1 MRNSLY
7 SLLLTCVLAVLPAH
21 AAEVMAPDVL
31 AKTVT
36 EDVLASLRASKEINA
51 GDLGKAAE
59 LIEIKILPHFNFPTM
74 TRLVMG
80 RHWAQATPEQR
91 QALTSECRTL
101 LVRTYTASLTLY
113 RDQTID
119 YRPLKL
125 APRDTDVIVK
135 SVVRQSRGEPISVD
149 YAMEKTESGWKV
161 YDVKFA
167 GISLVGE
174 LSQRVQRRNR
184 EKRHRG
190 AHQGACREE
199 PRAWREKEGDGA
211 DLE

>member
-1 MRNSLY
+1 MKNSLY
-7 SLLLTCVLAVLPAH
+7 SLLLTCVLAVPPAH

-36 EDVLASLRASKEINA
+36 EEVLASLRASKEINA

-91 QALTSECRTL
+91 QALTSEFRTL

-125 APRDTDVIVK
+125 TPRDTDVIVK

-161 YDVKFA
+161 YDVKLA
-167 GISLVGE
+167 GISLVENYRSAFSAEIERSDIDGLIKALAE
-174 LSQRVQRRNR
+174 KNR
-184 EKRHRG
+184 ALGGKKKAIVES
-190 AHQGACREE
+190 
-199 PRAWREKEGDGA
+199 
-211 DLE
+211 